1 MSPDRPDAELPR
13 EGAPAG
19 FGRVISVRGSR
30 ATLGLAVVP
39 EEQTP
44 VTVGS
49 FVGIRRHRRK
59 IICMITEVSRGPAPG
74 LEGTGFGATAEVDLL
89 GELVEEDPTG
99 ADRFRRGVRSHPAIG
114 DAAEPICGAELMAI
128 FAASGPHRMRIGSLH
143 QDEDVPILL
152 NAEQMLAKHFA
163 VLGATGVGKSSTTG
177 VLLRELVG
185 ALPELRVLLLD
196 VHNEYG
202 PTFPEQATE
211 IGGDT
216 LKLPFWLFNFEE
228 MIDVIYGGKP
238 AVPEEVEILAELI
251 PAAKATYSSHSGGD
265 RPLIERRRPRAT
277 GFTADTPSPY
287 MLQDLVAL
295 IDERMGKLENR
306 SSRMNHHRLM
316 ARIDAIKSDPRY
328 TFMFK
333 NANVGGDSMAQVL
346 TQLFG
351 LEEGARPITILKLA
365 SLPDEAI
372 DAVVCIVARLSFEFA
387 LWSDGALPLLL
398 VCEEAHRY
406 ASADGATGFAPAR
419 RALKRIARE
428 GRKYGVNLGL
438 VSQRPSEIHPT
449 ILSQCGTFFVLRMI
463 NDQDQMLLRSAA
475 SDAAATLLDVVPA
488 LGAQEIVGFGEGMPL
503 PTRFTVSSLAAGL
516 LPHSD
521 MGSRAGFDADGSH
534 AEIVRRTIER
544 WRSAT
549 TGSGQEGVATASA
562 ITRQGLPQSLPQGG
576 SQSAHTLA
584 QTPLELGLRSLSDT
598 QFSPSL
604 RSGGPTSRS

>member
-1 MSPDRPDAELPR
+1 MSPVVSDAQLPGG
-13 EGAPAG
+13 EAPAG
-19 FGRVISVRGSR
+19 FGRVVSVRGSR
-30 ATLGLAVVP
+30 ATLGLAVTP
-39 EEQTP
+39 GETAP

-49 FVGIRRHRRK
+49 FVGIRRDTRK
-59 IICMITEVSRGPAPG
+59 IVCMITEVTW
-74 LEGTGFGATAEVDLL
+74 GTALCLTDTAFEATAEVDLL
-89 GELVEEDPTG
+89 GELVEGSAPGENL
-99 ADRFRRGVRSHPAIG
+99 FRRGVRSHPAIG
-114 DAAEPICGAELMAI
+114 DTAELIYEEELAAI
-128 FAASGPHRMRIGSLH
+128 FTASSPHRMRIGRLH
-143 QDEDVPILL
+143 QDDGVPVLL

-185 ALPELRVLLLD
+185 AMPDLRVLLLD

-202 PTFPEQATE
+202 PTFPDQATE

-251 PAAKATYSSHSGGD
+251 PAAKATYSSHSSGD

-351 LEEGARPITILKLA
+351 LEDDARPITILKLA

-475 SDAAATLLDVVPA
+475 SDAAATLLDFVPS
-488 LGAQEIVGFGEGMPL
+488 LGAQEIVGLGEGMPL
-503 PTRFTVSSLAAGL
+503 PTRFTVSSLDARL
-516 LPHSD
+516 LPRSD
-521 MGSRAGFDADGSH
+521 MGSRVGGDADGSH

-549 TGSGQEGVATASA
+549 TGTGQDGGSGASA
-562 ITRQGLPQSLPQGG
+562 VTPTRQTLQPNSTQS
-576 SQSAHTLA
+576 
-584 QTPLELGLRSLSDT
+584 PLELGLRSLSDSH
-598 QFSPSL
+598 FSPDL
-604 RSGGPTSRS
+604 RAGGPTPRS